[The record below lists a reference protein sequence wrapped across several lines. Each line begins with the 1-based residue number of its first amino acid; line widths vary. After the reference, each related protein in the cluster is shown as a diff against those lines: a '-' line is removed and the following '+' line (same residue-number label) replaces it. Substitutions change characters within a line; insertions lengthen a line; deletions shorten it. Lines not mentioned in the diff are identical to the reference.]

1 MATKTSKTAKNTV
14 DKLVDAY
21 IDYVLTEQKEP
32 ASIYA
37 FAKHLGIEESEFYQ
51 HFNHFSAIETSIW
64 NEAVVLAINSLK
76 ASAEFNTYTARE
88 KVLGF
93 FYTLIEVLNKRR
105 SFFVYSLGNNTI
117 HFKTPEGLKIPIM
130 DFAKEVVQEGLAG
143 KELEER
149 KFLSDRYHEAVWLNT
164 LFILKFW
171 IDDKSQGFE
180 KTDAAIEKSV
190 NLMIELMGKSALD
203 SMLDLGKFL
212 FQNGLKSPFKM

>member
-1 MATKTSKTAKNTV
+1 MATKTPKTAKSNV
-14 DKLVDAY
+14 DKIVDAY

-37 FAKHLGIEESEFYQ
+37 FSKHLGIEESEFYQ
-51 HFNHFSAIETSIW
+51 SFNHFSDIENRIW
-64 NEAVVLAINSLK
+64 SDAARTTIESLK
-76 ASAEFNTYTARE
+76 MSEEFSGYSARE

-93 FYTLIEVLNKRR
+93 LYTLIEVLNKRR
-105 SFFVYSLGNNTI
+105 SFFVYSLGNNKI
-117 HFKTPEGLKIPIM
+117 HFKTPEGLKHPIVE
-130 DFAKEVVQEGLAG
+130 FAKDVIQEGLAG
-143 KELEER
+143 NELEER
-149 KFLSDRYHEAVWLNT
+149 KFLSDRYHEAVWLNV

-171 IDDKSQGFE
+171 IEDKSLGFE

-212 FQNGLKSPFKM
+212 FQNGMKSPFKM

>member
-1 MATKTSKTAKNTV
+1 MATKTSKTTKNTGDKIV
-14 DKLVDAY
+14 DMY
-21 IDYVLTEQKEP
+21 IDYVLTEQKDP

-37 FAKHLGIEESEFYQ
+37 FAKHLGIEESEFYKY
-51 HFNHFSAIETSIW
+51 FNHFSDIEASIW
-64 NEAVVLAINSLK
+64 NEAVVMAINSLK
-76 ASAEFNTYTARE
+76 DSAEFSTYTARE

-93 FYTLIEVLNKRR
+93 FYTFIEVLNKRR
-105 SFFVYSLGNNTI
+105 SFYVYSLGNNKM
-117 HFKTPEGLKIPIM
+117 HFKTPEGLKTPIM
-130 DFAKEVVQEGLAG
+130 DFAKEVIQEGLAG

-171 IDDKSQGFE
+171 IEDKSQGFE

-212 FQNGLKSPFKM
+212 FQNGMKSPFKM